1 MLVFDTE
8 TMSIH
13 DIHLAHLKLKNK
25 NRAIKFSLM
34 VDGLLRQLGSLQETY
49 DIMHRMNFDFYF
61 VDIENIDTKNVLID
75 IQRGFTHLSTH
86 FENYLRF
93 IEGSNIP
100 STQFIY
106 SNLSLKCFKYTNNGT
121 QSLQLSDLVCHLYQL
136 MRHGGGVCYKLIET
150 DQCIS
155 HSLIIMVVYY
165 LSCIYIDLF
174 LHLVMSHF
182 KYQIII

>member
-1 MLVFDTE
+1 M
-8 TMSIH
+8 
-13 DIHLAHLKLKNK
+13 
-25 NRAIKFSLM
+25 
-34 VDGLLRQLGSLQETY
+34 
-49 DIMHRMNFDFYF
+49 
-61 VDIENIDTKNVLID
+61 LID

-150 DQCIS
+150 DPMYI